1 LAPLAIFFFRDEF
14 AADSPLQQG
23 VTCEPNV
30 RRRCCRPAMRITAL
44 AARSPPTLLSSIRS
58 SEKSTRIAIA
68 MPRRSSVCLPALICS
83 SRPSTLQG
91 RVCEL
96 SVPGRPR
103 GRHLGDRPKAG
114 DRAPVKWTWRSLE
127 IEIRQ
132 RDVPGP
138 SVEEP
143 RDRRRRRTSVWR
155 QAAVARCLSRQ
166 LGGGRHPPRLGR
178 QPVGADPMVG
188 NPRAPRAADR
198 ELN

>member
-1 LAPLAIFFFRDEF
+1 MAARDEVDRNRSSYPPMF
-14 AADSPLQQG
+14 SANCRPGMARESEG
-23 VTCEPNV
+23 
-30 RRRCCRPAMRITAL
+30 RRRHLNYVGGSEGLGAG
-44 AARSPPTLLSSIRS
+44 PPH
-58 SEKSTRIAIA
+58 SEGVRDRRKAIA

-114 DRAPVKWTWRSLE
+114 DRAPVKLTWRSLE

-143 RDRRRRRTSVWR
+143 RDRRGVA
-155 QAAVARCLSRQ
+155 QACGVRSPLLAACRDNWAAADTH
-166 LGGGRHPPRLGR
+166 LGSGANQSALIRWLETLVPP
-178 QPVGADPMVG
+178 
-188 NPRAPRAADR
+188 APRT
-198 ELN
+198 ES

>member
-1 LAPLAIFFFRDEF
+1 MAARDEVDRNRSSYPPMF
-14 AADSPLQQG
+14 SANCRPGMARESEG
-23 VTCEPNV
+23 
-30 RRRCCRPAMRITAL
+30 RRRHLNYVGGSEGLGAG
-44 AARSPPTLLSSIRS
+44 PPH
-58 SEKSTRIAIA
+58 SEGVRDRRKAIA